1 MRAVALSHDRVIK
14 FLNEQFI
21 NTWVPNAEF
30 VELGRSPSWQA
41 PIAKRR
47 KRESKT
53 FDTTHPLAQAIMKG
67 WGKDSPVDC
76 LVISPEF
83 ELKGQLPLNEFL
95 ENAQSKGIRQEESY
109 LMFLVESLEGKQP
122 GLGNC

>member
-14 FLNEQFI
+14 FLNENFI
-21 NTWVPNAEF
+21 NTWVPNAE
-30 VELGRSPSWQA
+30 LGRTRSLQD

-53 FDTTHPLAQAIMKG
+53 FDTTHPLAQAIIKS
-67 WGKDSPVDC
+67 WKKDSPVDC
-76 LVISPEF
+76 LVISPDF

-95 ENAQSKGIRQEESY
+95 ENAWSKGIRQEESY
-109 LMFLVESLEGKQP
+109 LTFLVESLEGKQP
-122 GLGNC
+122 GLGNG

>member
-14 FLNEQFI
+14 FLNENFI
-21 NTWVPNAEF
+21 NTWATNA
-30 VELGRSPSWQA
+30 ELGRTRSLRD

-67 WGKDSPVDC
+67 GETDSPVDC

-83 ELKGQLPLNEFL
+83 ELMGSQPLDDFL
-95 ENAQSKGIRQEESY
+95 ENTRSKGIRQEESY
-109 LMFLVESLEGKQP
+109 LTFLVESLEGKQP
-122 GLGNC
+122 GLGKR